1 MIAAIHRRIGMSGGA
16 VPALANHDA
25 PLVGRGPDVRVLV
38 ESTRLRLLEYGRLAA
53 LSGDKKPDSIDLRVP
68 PRVAAAVA
76 RAAIETCV
84 AQIPVEPREIEVRCR
99 DLVYEG
105 THL

>member
-25 PLVGRGPDVRVLV
+25 PLVGRDPDVRVLV

-53 LSGDKKPDSIDLRVP
+53 LSGDKKPDRIDLR
-68 PRVAAAVA
+68 AFA
-76 RAAIETCV
+76 
-84 AQIPVEPREIEVRCR
+84 
-99 DLVYEG
+99 
-105 THL
+105 